1 MARFKAID
9 QSRNTCRTLFFC
21 TPRQIVFTH
30 QKKEADSICE
40 INREQMQQHTR
51 TPQLKNCVQNSAAS
65 YDKRPL
71 FLT

>member
-9 QSRNTCRTLFFC
+9 RSRNTCRTLFFC
-21 TPRQIVFTH
+21 TPRQIAFTR
-30 QKKEADSICE
+30 QKKEADRICE
-40 INREQMQQHTR
+40 ITRKQMQQHTP

-65 YDKRPL
+65 SDKQPL